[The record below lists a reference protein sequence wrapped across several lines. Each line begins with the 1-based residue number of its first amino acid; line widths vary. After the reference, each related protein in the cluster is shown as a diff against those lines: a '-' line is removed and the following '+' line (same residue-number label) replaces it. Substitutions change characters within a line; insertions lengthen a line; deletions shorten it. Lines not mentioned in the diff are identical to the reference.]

1 MLPLTKEDLQSHQ
14 YAKACHISG
23 KRILKRFAVDKNYQK
38 VRDHCHF
45 TGKYRGAA
53 HSTYNL
59 KFWMSDEI
67 PVIFHNSSNHDYH
80 FIIRELA
87 NEFEGQF

>member
-23 KRILKRFAVDKNYQK
+23 KRIPKRFAVDKNYQK

-45 TGKYRGAA
+45 TGKYKGAT
-53 HSTYNL
+53 HSICNL
-59 KFWMSDEI
+59 KLNVPNEI
-67 PVIFHNSSNHDYH
+67 PVVIHN
-80 FIIRELA
+80 
-87 NEFEGQF
+87 G